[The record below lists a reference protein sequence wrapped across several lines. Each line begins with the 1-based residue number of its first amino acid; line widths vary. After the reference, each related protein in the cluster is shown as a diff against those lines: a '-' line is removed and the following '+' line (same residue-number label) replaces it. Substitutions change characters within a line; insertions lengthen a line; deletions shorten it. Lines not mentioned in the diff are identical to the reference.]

1 MTPPSSRWPW
11 SWTARTSLQT
21 GACTTAPALS
31 LGFATFRG
39 SAPFPDPRQE
49 PSSTLS
55 EQASTWALARPPADQ
70 AADRGQRDLFV
81 DGRAAL
87 LAHAIVAGLMR
98 RDVERTEAGLRRL
111 GQEHPRHP
119 DLVALT
125 VLVEAL
131 TAPAPPA
138 APHAALTERIELTE
152 RRLVPAA
159 RRFLGAD
166 ADAFLR
172 PVWQALAATA
182 ADLRFEAA
190 HPQAHRAWLCQQ
202 YGEWTQVRAA
212 AEDEPGWADT
222 PLLRYWM
229 GLAQHH
235 LGAPEV
241 AIRLWLPLCW
251 MDPLLFEI
259 RAPTVPNPTIRA
271 AWIAFEQAFPFEES
285 LADKT
290 PMAAWFPAWLLLRHR
305 GLSRLFRTEDIPDA
319 GDSARVFRH
328 LVALLP
334 LELRGL
340 TDELVRQR
348 RALRQ
353 LDENFFRYYM
363 AVLGERRSSS

>member
-1 MTPPSSRWPW
+1 LHPIV
-11 SWTARTSLQT
+11 
-21 GACTTAPALS
+21 PALTRPDARRP
-31 LGFATFRG
+31 GA
-39 SAPFPDPRQE
+39 AP
-49 PSSTLS
+49 
-55 EQASTWALARPPADQ
+55 RPP
-70 AADRGQRDLFV
+70 
-81 DGRAAL
+81 GRSPPRHPAL
-87 LAHAIVAGLMR
+87 LAL
-98 RDVERTEAGLRRL
+98 TRL
-111 GQEHPRHP
+111 VG
-119 DLVALT
+119 
-125 VLVEAL
+125 AL

-235 LGAPEV
+235 LGAPAV

-271 AWIAFEQAFPFEES
+271 AWIAFEQAFPFEGS

-290 PMAAWFPAWLLLRHR
+290 PMAAWFPACLLLRHR
-305 GLSRLFRTEDIPDA
+305 CFSR
-319 GDSARVFRH
+319 
-328 LVALLP
+328 
-334 LELRGL
+334 
-340 TDELVRQR
+340 
-348 RALRQ
+348 
-353 LDENFFRYYM
+353 
-363 AVLGERRSSS
+363 